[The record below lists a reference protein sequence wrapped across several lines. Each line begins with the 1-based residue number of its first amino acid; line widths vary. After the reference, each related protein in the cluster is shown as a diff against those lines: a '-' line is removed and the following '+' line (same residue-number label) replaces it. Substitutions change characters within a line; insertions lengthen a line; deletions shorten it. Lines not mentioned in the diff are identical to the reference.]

1 MIFLCLI
8 FQNGVDLI
16 ALRCAGFNNTDL
28 EATQANNIKV
38 VRVPA
43 YSPEAVA
50 EHSMALL
57 LSLVRKI
64 PKAHNRTKEGNF
76 SLDGLL
82 GFNLYQKKVGVIGAG
97 KIG

>member
-1 MIFLCLI
+1 
-8 FQNGVDLI
+8 LI
-16 ALRCAGFNNTDL
+16 ALRCAGYNNTDL
-28 EATQANNIKV
+28 DAAEKNKIKV

-57 LSLVRKI
+57 LGLVRKI
-64 PKAHNRTKEGNF
+64 AKAHNRTKEGNF

-82 GFNLYQKKVGVIGAG
+82 GFNLY
-97 KIG
+97 

>member
-1 MIFLCLI
+1 M
-8 FQNGVDLI
+8 I

-28 EATQANNIKV
+28 YAAKKHNIKV

-57 LSLVRKI
+57 LSLIRKI
-64 PKAHNRTKEGNF
+64 HKAYNRTKEGNF
-76 SLDGLL
+76 SLEGLL
-82 GFNLYQKKVGVIGAG
+82 GFNLYQKKIGIIGSG